1 MSSVNY
7 VNVISGTPASASSA
21 ISLSTAGM
29 GIVWATNLC
38 QTQYGSFGSTN
49 YGATGPTTTPPQTN
63 LITQSTNVLMLD
75 GYSST
80 SGKQTASCTSF
91 TGILNFTLA
100 NPLFTDDETDV
111 IYLYVVFPTSTGTI
125 YNSGVS
131 FDITC
136 SLCNLG
142 SMVSSPVYTVTTT
155 TGASTAGPYIIIP
168 INKWFAFRA
177 PGSIY
182 QIRIEGFST

>member
-1 MSSVNY
+1 MSSSVNY
-7 VNVISGTPASASSA
+7 VNVISGTPASTTTSIA
-21 ISLSTAGM
+21 LGTPGV

-80 SGKQTASCTSF
+80 TGAQNNSCTSF

-111 IYLYVVFPTSTGTI
+111 IYLYVVFPASAT

-142 SMVSSPVYTVTTT
+142 SMVSSPVYTVTTVA
-155 TGASTAGPYIIIP
+155 GSSSLGPYLVIP

>member
-1 MSSVNY
+1 MSSSVNY
-7 VNVISGTPASASSA
+7 VNVISGTPAST
-21 ISLSTAGM
+21 STSIALGTPGV
-29 GIVWATNLC
+29 GIVWSTTKTW
-38 QTQYGSFGSTN
+38 TQYGSSTS
-49 YGATGPTTTPPQTN
+49 TSTPQTN

-80 SGKQTASCTSF
+80 SGAQNNSCTSF

-111 IYLYVVFPTSTGTI
+111 IYLYVVFPASAT
-125 YNSGVS
+125 YNSGVT

-142 SMVSSPVYTVTTT
+142 SMVSSPIYTVTTVAGT
-155 TGASTAGPYIIIP
+155 SSLGPYLVIP

>member
-7 VNVISGTPASASSA
+7 VNVISGTPASTTSIALG
-21 ISLSTAGM
+21 IPGV
-29 GIVWATNLC
+29 GIVWSTTKSW
-38 QTQYGSFGSTN
+38 TQYGSSSSTS
-49 YGATGPTTTPPQTN
+49 TPQTN

-80 SGKQTASCTSF
+80 TGAQNNSCTSF

-125 YNSGVS
+125 YNSGVT

-155 TGASTAGPYIIIP
+155 TGTSTAGPYLVIP